1 MKPVKFIILCTM
13 LAATTYLAGCSDK
26 DDADKAKSEGS
37 LIDQAK
43 EMTSSAA
50 DSAKQAAADAG
61 TAMSNA
67 ADSTQEAVKDAADQT
82 GAAMDSGMA
91 AAGNA
96 ADSAAATGNEMAD
109 SAAATTGEAA
119 DATAAAAD
127 STMEA
132 GKQGADD
139 AMAAAGA
146 AGAAVADKAQEATA
160 AAADMVAPAASADS
174 TGADLAQGQTIYQ
187 GKCQACHATGAA
199 GAPKF
204 GDKANWAPRI
214 AQGMDTLVKHAL
226 EGFKG
231 SVGYMPP
238 KGGFTALSDDE
249 VKAAVAYMVSQNQ

>member
-1 MKPVKFIILCTM
+1 MKPVKLVILCSV
-13 LAATTYLAGCSDK
+13 LALAGCSDK

-50 DSAKQAAADAG
+50 DSAKQAASDAG
-61 TAMSNA
+61 TAMNNA
-67 ADSTQEAVKDAADQT
+67 VDTAKDAASTTADKA

-91 AAGNA
+91 AAGDA
-96 ADSAAATGNEMAD
+96 ADSAASTTGEMAD
-109 SAAATTGEAA
+109 SATKAMGEAA
-119 DATAAAAD
+119 DAASAAAD
-127 STMEA
+127 SAMESGKQATTDAMEA
-132 GKQGADD
+132 AS
-139 AMAAAGA
+139 AAGD
-146 AGAAVADKAQEATA
+146 AVADKAQEAA
-160 AAADMVAPAASADS
+160 SAMAPAAGGETATDAEL
-174 TGADLAQGQTIYQ
+174 TQGQSVYE

-204 GDKANWAPRI
+204 GDKTNWAPRI
-214 AQGMDTLVKHAL
+214 AQGMDILVKHAL

-238 KGGFTALSDDE
+238 KGGFTALTDDE